1 MDTNRCT
8 GGVFS
13 RRAGARTFAG
23 MRTPTCALL
32 AIVLLAACGDSAD
45 GPFAFRGMSPG
56 MSFERF
62 RTAAATAGSTTIE
75 CEAFAVA
82 ELSVDR
88 LCVSPDTI
96 EAMVRVAGAVDP
108 NGGVVPY
115 LVVREAITSPQAL
128 DRLER
133 QWGAPDTS
141 IGTGRRWARGR
152 WMANADTAA
161 EVLTVWLSDTATE
174 RRIAAASARALR
186 IRSGADTLPYFN
198 DEAAVLDSLSAPVGG
213 MAPVTAADATRKP
226 AIIGCTEAPAPPH
239 LAAVTG
245 SVIVAYVA
253 DTAGTVEPASV
264 RILQASH
271 SGLIEPAIVTIRSCT
286 LRPGQRGGRPVR
298 TVITQRVTFRPA
310 AR

>member
-1 MDTNRCT
+1 M
-8 GGVFS
+8 
-13 RRAGARTFAG
+13 RRLNNV
-23 MRTPTCALL
+23 LL
-32 AIVLLAACGDSAD
+32 AIVLLAACGDSA
-45 GPFAFRGMSPG
+45 GRPFAFRGMSPG

-62 RTAAATAGSTTIE
+62 RTAAAAAGSTTIE

-115 LVVREAITSPQAL
+115 LVVREAVTSPQAL

-133 QWGAPDTS
+133 EWGVPDTS

-161 EVLTVWLSDTATE
+161 DVLTVWLSDTVTE
-174 RRIAAASARALR
+174 RRIAAASAQALR

-198 DEAAVLDSLSAPVGG
+198 DEVAVMDSLSAPVAGLV
-213 MAPVTAADATRKP
+213 PVAAAETSRKP

-253 DTAGTVEPASV
+253 DTAGAVEPASV

-271 SGLIEPAIVTIRSCT
+271 SGLIEPAIATIRSCT
-286 LRPGQRGGRPVR
+286 LRAGQRGGRPVR